1 MGSGN
6 FAGWYVVVYGV
17 SGAVMGNLYEIDVG
31 GGWQGWRAPGGRG
44 TCDKLITEVVRSG
57 PWVLE
62 LGVIVETIARLWGRR
77 GVGQGHHRG
86 QKRWGL

>member
-31 GGWQGWRAPGGRG
+31 GGLAGLEGTGR
-44 TCDKLITEVVRSG
+44 S
-57 PWVLE
+57 W
-62 LGVIVETIARLWGRR
+62 
-77 GVGQGHHRG
+77 HM
-86 QKRWGL
+86 